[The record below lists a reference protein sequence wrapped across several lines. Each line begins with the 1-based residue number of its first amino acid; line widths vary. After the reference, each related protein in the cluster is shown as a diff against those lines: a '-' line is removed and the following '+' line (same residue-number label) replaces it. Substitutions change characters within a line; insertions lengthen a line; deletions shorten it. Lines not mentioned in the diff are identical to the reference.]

1 MDARTLLTRRT
12 VMAGGLAAAAAG
24 IVAATV
30 RASGPTVWPDR
41 PVHVIV
47 PYPAGGS
54 VDLLTRIVAERL
66 EARFGQTF
74 VIENRPGAA
83 GNIGVAAMVAS
94 RPDGYTIAAATVG
107 HFAIN
112 PFIDGPAAADPDR
125 DFAPV
130 SLIYELPN
138 ALVIPARVPAT
149 TVAEFVSWAKQKG
162 KLAFGSSGV
171 GTSTHLFP
179 TLFAA
184 RTGIDATHVPFRGA
198 AQTIPA
204 MLSGDVAFA
213 IDNLTS
219 YMAYIESGQI
229 RPLALTGTQRWPALP
244 AVPTM
249 AEAGM
254 PDFDMTSWAAFAVP
268 AGTPRVVVDRLADAM
283 RDIAADETVR
293 RRFAV
298 VGARALSSTPEQV
311 ASRAAR
317 ERPIWKETVR
327 IAGLAG

>member
-1 MDARTLLTRRT
+1 MDSKPWMTRRA
-12 VMAGGLAAAAAG
+12 VAAGCLALGAAG

-30 RASGPTVWPDR
+30 RASGPAVWPDR
-41 PVHVIV
+41 PVRVIV

-54 VDLLTRIVAERL
+54 VDLLTRIIAERL
-66 EARFGQTF
+66 ERRLGQSF
-74 VIENRPGAA
+74 VIENKPGAA

-94 RPDGYTIAAATVG
+94 RPDGYTLAAATVG

-112 PFIDGPAAADPDR
+112 PFIDTQAAADPER

-138 ALVIPARVPAT
+138 ALVVPSRVPAT
-149 TVAEFVSWAKQKG
+149 TVAAFVAWAKGQG
-162 KLAFGSSGV
+162 RLAFGSSGV

-184 RTGIDATHVPFRGA
+184 RTGLDAAHVPFRGA

-219 YMAYIESGQI
+219 YMSYIESGQI
-229 RPLALTGTQRWPALP
+229 RPLALTGTQRWPTLP
-244 AVPTM
+244 EVPTM

-268 AGTPRVVVDRLADAM
+268 AGTPRAIVDRLAATLA
-283 RDIAADETVR
+283 DIAADPTVR
-293 RRFAV
+293 QRFAI
-298 VGARALSSTPEQV
+298 VGARALASTPEQV
-311 ASRAAR
+311 AARAAR

-327 IAGLAG
+327 IAGLTS